1 MNKKIAIASIIFSGV
16 LGLAISVATIRSPFH
31 KLESVSNTYTLTL
44 NSSNCKP
51 FLPGSAGQGQSTND
65 NSPRTTDGNPIIFA
79 YNAASN
85 SSTNAA
91 RLTKGTGWL
100 ANVTALSGITAI
112 TVEYSS
118 GQLSLSYG
126 SSYSNYGDTI
136 NITTA
141 TRYEINQYSH
151 FKILATGSVA
161 TNVRTVKIEYTCAKP
176 GSVVPVQDHTHHGYH
191 YLAKEPTQ
199 YTAGNKE
206 FYACVDCDYVSLVK
220 EDEGEY
226 IDTVL
231 TYDLDSSHIAY
242 IPPLYGLRNDL
253 LRKPTQFDYPIAI
266 NIEVPSTGYYAD
278 NTGVEDAAPMIQ
290 YALNVIRGMGGGTLY
305 VPAGRYLLNSQ
316 LLIPDRVTLV
326 GDFKGVNSSDYGTVF
341 LCNKS
346 YSQEDSD
353 LDNAQIYMYSNSG
366 INGVTFY
373 YPNQNINS
381 VVEYGHTIYTQS
393 NAAVNMAN
401 LFFINSY
408 KGITINTPTVGAGE
422 LANIENVY
430 GTFLKSGI
438 SGYMQTD
445 VGYWNNINISPSYYA
460 NALSAY
466 RCNDSAT
473 LTNYTRAN
481 LTAFT
486 LGDLDDFG
494 YNKINVDNAHIGIFF
509 ADPRV
514 RPQSSA
520 EAAFWGFF
528 NDVNLTNCVMGIYA
542 KGIFDSGAATF
553 THSSLGQII
562 NVSRGGMIKLAKCAY
577 DEILG
582 SGKTVIETDSE
593 DYEIPPSYD
602 DSNTYNIPDYLY
614 YIDTLDDTG
623 ATDVSS
629 QLQTEINKFHTG
641 GLIVL
646 KNGTYRLDNP
656 ITVPSNMLLT
666 SFGNSFSR
674 SELNE
679 TSDKLV
685 KFISYSSDSCVKLS
699 SYAGINGIRIYNA
712 YKDPDTAR
720 TILSN
725 SNTDSFVAVKGI
737 GSNCF
742 AINTETTYT
751 FTGFDFS
758 SVSNHY
764 IKYCYGSAYETFIK
778 VGSSGKVIASLSN
791 LNFLSRSSVASF
803 AVANQSALESFVN
816 FESSLET
823 LEPVRT
829 LTRTYSTMI
838 KVTGS
843 NELIL
848 NCFSYGVKCLIDSTS
863 SNVLAVNTS
872 LDYLLDNN
880 YMYVINGGDVTITNT
895 FRVFGKSFNLVS
907 GHLKIYGRFDFDNK
921 REKTYDSNI
930 DSSDEPMP
938 LPGNLTTV
946 SLSTCETNTGL
957 SGATRST
964 EQRHSGSRSWKASST
979 TNPAVAYSFSSRDIS
994 SYMSTGYLRFYLYCS
1009 NVNNKGS
1016 DAYVELTSSGT
1027 CDSQEINFF
1036 IGSQIKTNGWNE
1048 ILLELSAK
1056 QPGSADEFN
1065 PKSLNYF
1072 RFHCLN
1078 ANCNYYIDDIDFL
1091 VDTSGPSI
1099 ITISECENL
1108 TGAAG
1113 MSLSDF
1119 RMHGSYS
1126 HKANDSVNAL
1136 FIYSFSS
1143 VDISSYMAN
1152 GYLSFY
1158 IYVEDMTKLGTV
1170 IQLELTSSGTC
1181 DSQEITASVIERI
1194 THNGWNHIQIPLSVI
1209 ADWHGSADAFDPTN
1223 FNYFRLYSLDSNC
1236 YFYLDHIQLING

>member
-126 SSYSNYGDTI
+126 SSYSNYGDAI
-136 NITTA
+136 EITTA

-226 IDTVL
+226 IDTIL

-253 LRKPTQFDYPIAI
+253 LRKPTQFNRPIAI
-266 NIEVPSTGYYAD
+266 NIEVPSTGYYVD
-278 NTGVEDAAPMIQ
+278 NTGVEDAAPMFQ
-290 YALNVIRGMGGGTLY
+290 YVLNTIRDNGGGTMY
-305 VPAGRYLLNSQ
+305 VPAGKYLLNSR
-316 LLIPDRVTLV
+316 IVVPDRVTLV
-326 GDFKGVNSSDYGTVF
+326 GDFKGVNSNDYGTVF
-341 LCNKS
+341 LCNKP
-346 YSQEDSD
+346 YSPEASD
-353 LDNAQIYMYSNSG
+353 LDNAQIYLYSNSG

-373 YPNQNINS
+373 YPNQNIYS
-381 VVEYGHTIYTQS
+381 VTEYGHTIYTEG

-408 KGITINTPTVGAGE
+408 KGIAVNTPTRGSGE

-438 SGYMQTD
+438 SGYIQTD

-460 NALSAY
+460 NAINQY
-466 RCNDSAT
+466 RCIDSDA
-473 LTNYTRAN
+473 LINYTRAN
-481 LTAFT
+481 LTALT
-486 LGDLDDFG
+486 LGDLDDFAF
-494 YNKINVDNAHIGIFF
+494 NKINVDNAHIGIFF
-509 ADPRV
+509 PDETV
-514 RPQSSA
+514 RPEQC
-520 EAAFWGFF
+520 FWGIL
-528 NDVNLTNCVMGIYA
+528 NDVNLSDCVMGVYA
-542 KGIFDSGAATF
+542 KAIFNSGAALF

-562 NVSRGGMIKLAKCAY
+562 NVSSGGMIKLAKCEY

-582 SGKTVIETDSE
+582 SGKTVIETGSE
-593 DYEIPPSYD
+593 DYELPPSYD
-602 DSNTYNIPDYLY
+602 DTNTYNIPDYLY
-614 YIDTLDDTG
+614 YIDSLDDTG

-629 QLQTEINKFHTG
+629 QLQTEIGKFQTG

-656 ITVPSNMLLT
+656 VIVPDNMMIT
-666 SFGNSFSR
+666 SFANSFSR
-674 SELNE
+674 SKTNE
-679 TSDKLV
+679 SKDELV
-685 KFISYSSDSCVKLS
+685 KFISYSNDACVKLGNYS
-699 SYAGINGIRIYNA
+699 GINGIRIYNA
-712 YKDPDTAR
+712 SKDVDSA
-720 TILSN
+720 SN
-725 SNTDSFVAVKGI
+725 KLANSQSDSYVAVKGV
-737 GSNCF
+737 GNNCF

-758 SVSNHY
+758 SVNNHY

-778 VGSSGKVIASLSN
+778 VGNSGKVLSSVSN
-791 LNFLSRSSVASF
+791 LNFLGRSSLALF
-803 AVANQSALESFVN
+803 AVTNQTALEKYTDL
-816 FESSLET
+816 EIDSSKLEY
-823 LEPVRT
+823 VRT

-863 SNVLAVNTS
+863 SNVLAINTS
-872 LDYLLDNN
+872 LDYLLNDN
-880 YMYVINGGDVTITNT
+880 YMYVINGGDVTIANT

-930 DSSDEPMP
+930 DSTDDPMP

-946 SLSTCETNTGL
+946 TLSNCENTTGV
-957 SGATRST
+957 SGATAST
-964 EQRHSGSRSWKASST
+964 QQRHSGSRSWKASST
-979 TNPAVAYSFSSRDIS
+979 TNPAISYSFSSRDIS

-1009 NVNNKGS
+1009 NVSNKGN
-1016 DAYVELTSSGT
+1016 AIYVELTSSGT

-1036 IGSQIKTNGWNE
+1036 LGSQIKTNGWNE

-1065 PKSLNYF
+1065 PESLNYF
-1072 RFHCLN
+1072 RFHCLD
-1078 ANCNYYIDDIDFL
+1078 ASCNYFIDDIAFL
-1091 VDTSGPSI
+1091 VDNSGPST

-1108 TGAAG
+1108 SGCAG

-1126 HKANDSVNAL
+1126 HKAQDSVNAL
-1136 FIYSFSS
+1136 FIYSFSAQ
-1143 VDISSYMAN
+1143 DITSYMAN

-1158 IYVEDMTKLGTV
+1158 IYVEDMAKMGTV
-1170 IQLELTSSGTC
+1170 LQLELTSSGAC
-1181 DSQEITASVIERI
+1181 DSQEITASVLSRI
-1194 THNGWNHIQIPLSVI
+1194 TQNGWNHIQIPLSVI
-1209 ADWHGSADAFDPTN
+1209 ADWKGSADEFNPAN
-1223 FNYFRLYSLDSNC
+1223 FNYFRIYSLNSNC
-1236 YFYLDHIQLING
+1236 YFYIDHIQLING